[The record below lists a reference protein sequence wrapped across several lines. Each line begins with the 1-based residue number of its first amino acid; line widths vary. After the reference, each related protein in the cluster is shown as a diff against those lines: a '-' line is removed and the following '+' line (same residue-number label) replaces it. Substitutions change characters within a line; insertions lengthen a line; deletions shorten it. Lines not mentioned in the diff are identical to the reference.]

1 MVCPRGRNYRGCMK
15 LGVLNIIPRAFRT
28 RGVVVCLTIFI
39 RALLNFMGLAAL
51 LPVLYLI
58 LDSDNIR
65 SNTWLSAIYDYFG
78 FNSEMSFIVAVALS
92 VVLFVAVKCLV
103 NLFLYRFERDYIYSL
118 YKFLSRNLYIDY
130 FNRGLSFIKASN
142 SAVLSRNVNV
152 VCYTFVSGVLR
163 PMAVLLS
170 EAILFLMLFVSIA
183 VYSPVAALL
192 TVAIFIPAVWLYF
205 ALVRNRVNRYGT
217 IENEAHRRK
226 FRDTVETYRGY
237 ADIEINNA
245 FSSML
250 KQFDENTDTMVSMG
264 AKNATISTLP
274 QLFTEIG
281 IAAGMAIMVALCV
294 GLDSGSMKILFG
306 IFAVAALR
314 LMPSVRAIMGAWTS
328 LRYNR
333 YTIEIIASANVN
345 SQVDVESSSTESL
358 DFKRSIEVD
367 DISFSFEDSQSPLFS
382 SLSFTINK
390 GEKIGINGRSG
401 AGKTTLF
408 NLLLGFY
415 SPTDGQIRIDG
426 QVLGENNRRKW
437 QNSIGYVSQSVF
449 LTDSTILANIALGS
463 KAEDIDMERVERAV
477 KAASLGE
484 FIAALPNGLDTRIG
498 ECGALLSGG
507 QRQRIGIARALYK
520 GAQVLFFDE
529 ATSSLDSQTEQSIN
543 EAIVELARTN
553 EALTI
558 VVIAH
563 RESSLGYCDRVITL
577 K

>member
-1 MVCPRGRNYRGCMK
+1 MK
-15 LGVLNIIPRAFRT
+15 LGMLNIIPRSFR
-28 RGVVVCLTIFI
+28 RGGVWVCVTIFI
-39 RALLNFMGLAAL
+39 RALLNFLGLAAL

-58 LDSDNIR
+58 LDSQSIE
-65 SNTWLSAIYDYFG
+65 SNSLLAGVYNYFG
-78 FNSEMSFIVAVALS
+78 FTSDVS
-92 VVLFVAVKCLV
+92 FVASVAGAVVGFIAIKCGI
-103 NLFLYRFERDYIYSL
+103 NLLLYRYERDYIYSL
-118 YKFLSRNLYIDY
+118 YRYLSRNLYIDY

-170 EAILFLMLFVSIA
+170 EAMLFILLFASIA
-183 VYSPVAALL
+183 LYSPLAALL

-205 ALVRNRVNRYGT
+205 ALIRNRVNRYGD
-217 IENEAHRRK
+217 IENDAHRRK

-250 KQFDENTDTMVSMG
+250 RQFDENTDTMVSVG

-281 IAAGMAIMVALCV
+281 LAAGMALMVVLCV

-306 IFAVAALR
+306 VFAVAALR

-333 YTIEIIASANVN
+333 YTIDIIASADISSPAKRVR
-345 SQVDVESSSTESL
+345 VDSEQI
-358 DFKRSIEVD
+358 DFKDCIEVENLGFK
-367 DISFSFEDSQSPLFS
+367 FSDSQTPLFTD
-382 SLSFTINK
+382 LSFTIRK

-415 SPTDGQIRIDG
+415 PATEGRIVIDG
-426 QVLGENNRRKW
+426 QVLTAENRRRW

-463 KAEDIDMERVERAV
+463 KAEDIDMERVQRAV
-477 KAASLGE
+477 AAASLSD
-484 FIAALPNGLDTRIG
+484 FVASLPNGLNTRIG

-529 ATSSLDSQTEQSIN
+529 ATSALDSQTEQSIN
-543 EAIVELARTN
+543 QAIVELAKAN
-553 EALTI
+553 QALTI

-563 RESSLGYCDRVITL
+563 RESSLEYCDRVITL

>member
-1 MVCPRGRNYRGCMK
+1 MK
-15 LGVLNIIPRAFRT
+15 LGVLNIIPRSFR
-28 RGVVVCLTIFI
+28 RGGVWVCVTIFI

-58 LDSDNIR
+58 LDSQSIE
-65 SNTWLSAIYDYFG
+65 SNSLLAGVYNYFG
-78 FNSEMSFIVAVALS
+78 FTSDVS
-92 VVLFVAVKCLV
+92 FVASVAGAVVGFIAIKCGI
-103 NLFLYRFERDYIYSL
+103 NLLLYRYERDYIYSL
-118 YKFLSRNLYIDY
+118 YRYLSRNLYIDY

-170 EAILFLMLFVSIA
+170 EAMLFILLFASIA
-183 VYSPVAALL
+183 LYSPLAALL

-205 ALVRNRVNRYGT
+205 ALIRNRVNRYGD

-250 KQFDENTDTMVSMG
+250 RQFDENTDTMVSVG

-281 IAAGMAIMVALCV
+281 LAAGMALMVVLCV

-306 IFAVAALR
+306 VFAVAALR

-333 YTIEIIASANVN
+333 YTIDIIASADISSPAKTVR
-345 SQVDVESSSTESL
+345 VDSEQI
-358 DFKRSIEVD
+358 DFKDCIEVENLGFK
-367 DISFSFEDSQSPLFS
+367 FSDSQTPLFTD
-382 SLSFTINK
+382 LSFTIRK

-415 SPTDGQIRIDG
+415 PATEGRIVIDG
-426 QVLGENNRRKW
+426 QVLTAENRRRW

-463 KAEDIDMERVERAV
+463 KAEDIDMERVQRAV
-477 KAASLGE
+477 AAASLSE
-484 FIAALPNGLDTRIG
+484 FVASLPNGLNTRIG

-529 ATSSLDSQTEQSIN
+529 ATSALDSQTEQSIN
-543 EAIVELARTN
+543 QAIVELTKAN
-553 EALTI
+553 QALTI

-563 RESSLGYCDRVITL
+563 RESSLEYCDRVITL